1 MHHCKVKSHGIWESN
16 SSQKLNGITTTLV
29 DLRILF
35 NNFPEIRKITG
46 HRKAKT
52 STFRHMRTSILVDE
66 NEDNFS
72 FLMYIC
78 TCMSEVSGI
87 FGMCMAFCV
96 HPMCSNYETLL
107 TDYSWKTSQVASS
120 MQVKYKSATWV
131 NAWGAS
137 QVQVLDLQV
146 EYSNALWLGPS
157 SAKKDKKGK
166 LYLAHPIYS
175 VIRVLVIQSAA
186 VYLL

>member
-1 MHHCKVKSHGIWESN
+1 MSKTQSWVQVGFSAQIEQLVRISNFKSSHKSMHHCKVKSHGIWESN

-107 TDYSWKTSQVASS
+107 TDYS
-120 MQVKYKSATWV
+120 
-131 NAWGAS
+131 
-137 QVQVLDLQV
+137 
-146 EYSNALWLGPS
+146 
-157 SAKKDKKGK
+157 
-166 LYLAHPIYS
+166 
-175 VIRVLVIQSAA
+175 
-186 VYLL
+186 